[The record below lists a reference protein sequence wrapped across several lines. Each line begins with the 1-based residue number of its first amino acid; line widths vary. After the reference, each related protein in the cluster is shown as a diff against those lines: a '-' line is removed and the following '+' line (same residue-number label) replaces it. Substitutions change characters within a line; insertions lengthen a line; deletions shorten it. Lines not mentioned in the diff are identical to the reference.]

1 VRRLFNSFALLL
13 GSLGVL
19 LCVAAAVGVLFLG
32 SRLNQATDKVF
43 DGVDR
48 SLVASRDRVL
58 GAQTRVQESKITAD
72 DIGHAVENW
81 MRAEATERLTS
92 RLKVEE
98 KTEWLASGLRQVDQ
112 GLEVSEESLQAAQQ
126 ILEIA
131 RSLGAPA
138 DVSVVDPL
146 LERLGAVRGKVQ
158 QSAETVDA
166 IRERMAAAAEGPS
179 LEERIRQVAQL
190 ALRVVATLSDIG
202 SRLGEF
208 ADGLAGARATVEH
221 RKIQTHRYIIAGQLG
236 ALLLILWMAAGQVT
250 LARSYRSS

>member
-1 VRRLFNSFALLL
+1 VRRLFNSFTLLL

-19 LCVAAAVGVLFLG
+19 LCVAAAVGVWFAG
-32 SRLNQATDKVF
+32 ARLNQATDKVF

-72 DIGHAVENW
+72 DVGQAVENW

-92 RLKVEE
+92 RLKIEE
-98 KTEWLASGLRQVDQ
+98 KTQRLAAGLRQADQ
-112 GLEVSEESLQAAQQ
+112 GLEVSEESLQAAQK

-131 RSLGAPA
+131 RSLGASR
-138 DVSVVDPL
+138 DVAVVDPL
-146 LERLGAVRGKVQ
+146 LEKLGAVRTKVQ
-158 QSAETVDA
+158 QSTETVDA

-190 ALRVVATLSDIG
+190 ALRVVATLGDID

-208 ADGLAGARATVEH
+208 ADGFASARAKVEH
-221 RKIQTHRYIIAGQLG
+221 LKNQTHRYIVAAQIG
-236 ALLLILWMAAGQVT
+236 ALLLILWMAVGQAA
-250 LARSYRSS
+250 LMYRSI